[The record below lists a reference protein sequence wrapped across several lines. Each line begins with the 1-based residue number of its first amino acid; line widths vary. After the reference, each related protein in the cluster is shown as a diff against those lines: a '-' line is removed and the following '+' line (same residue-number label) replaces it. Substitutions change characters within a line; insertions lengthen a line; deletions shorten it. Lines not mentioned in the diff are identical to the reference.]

1 MAPDTHP
8 SAEDSVSM
16 VSHYYA
22 IRSVECKRMDRC
34 WPMETVVDQSL
45 NYCQREMDLDRQTLI
60 VPVIVRSSRHLIHV
74 RLPMVL
80 SSLLAA
86 AVVVVV
92 GFQMVEQL
100 SLVLCRA
107 MVCVT
112 TDNCKIN
119 WRFSVL
125 VQSNATNNLP

>member
-1 MAPDTHP
+1 
-8 SAEDSVSM
+8 
-16 VSHYYA
+16 
-22 IRSVECKRMDRC
+22 MDRC

-45 NYCQREMDLDRQTLI
+45 NYCQHEMDLDRQTLI
-60 VPVIVRSSRHLIHV
+60 VPVIVRSSRHLLRV
-74 RLPMVL
+74 RSPMVM

-112 TDNCKIN
+112 TDNCKKKIIGG
-119 WRFSVL
+119 SVFWFNRTHQTTYHEKRTMKIAML
-125 VQSNATNNLP
+125 DAHVG

>member
-1 MAPDTHP
+1 
-8 SAEDSVSM
+8 
-16 VSHYYA
+16 
-22 IRSVECKRMDRC
+22 MDRC

-45 NYCQREMDLDRQTLI
+45 NYCRNEMDLDRQTLM
-60 VPVIVRSSRHLIHV
+60 VPVIVRSSRHRLRV
-74 RLPMVL
+74 RPPMVM

-112 TDNCKIN
+112 TDN
-119 WRFSVL
+119 
-125 VQSNATNNLP
+125 